1 VSQGILIRGLNNL
14 RPEHKGPGNG
24 GNVVTVGAFDGMH
37 IGHQAV
43 IRQVTDKARELT
55 LPSVAI
61 IFEPLPREYFQA
73 ADGVARLQPFR
84 EKIVSLFAAG
94 IDRVLCIRFNESFSQ
109 ASSADFVN
117 EVLIA
122 GLGVKHLVIGDDF
135 RFGHDRCGDFDF
147 LSQQGKLKGFA
158 VTRADTVDIDGLRVS
173 STKTRELLAEDDFD
187 QAEKFLGRRYTVE
200 GKVSYGKQLGRQ
212 LGVPTAN
219 LFLRR
224 RVSPINGTFITRVTF
239 MDQGLNGKTF
249 NAVTNV
255 GLRPTVN
262 DQLRPLLETH
272 LFDFNDDIYGRR
284 IEVEFLKKLR
294 DEQKFS
300 SLDELKQQIQLDI
313 NETKTF
319 FETLER

>member
-1 VSQGILIRGLNNL
+1 MSQGILIRGLNNL

-24 GNVVTVGAFDGMH
+24 GNVVTVGAFDGLH

-43 IRQVTDKARELT
+43 IRQVTDKAKELN
-55 LPSVAI
+55 LPSAAI

-73 ADGVARLQPFR
+73 AVGVARLQPFR
-84 EKIVSLFAAG
+84 EKIASLFAAG
-94 IDRVLCIRFNESFSQ
+94 IDRVMCIRFNESFSL
-109 ASSADFVN
+109 ASSSDFVE

-135 RFGHDRCGDFDF
+135 RFGHDRCGDFNF
-147 LSQQGKLKGFA
+147 LSQQGKLNGFA
-158 VTRADTVDIDGLRVS
+158 VTRADTVDIDGVRVS
-173 STKTRELLAEDDFD
+173 STKIRELLAEDNFNRVE
-187 QAEKFLGRRYTVE
+187 AFLGRRYTVE

-224 RVSPINGTFITRVTF
+224 RVSPIKGTFVTRVSF
-239 MDQGLNGKTF
+239 VDKGFSGKTF

-262 DQLRPLLETH
+262 DEMRPLLETH
-272 LFDFNDDIYGRR
+272 LLDFNDDIYGKR
-284 IEVEFLKKLR
+284 IEVEFVKKLR

-300 SLDELKQQIQLDI
+300 SLDKLKQQIQLDI
-313 NETKTF
+313 SKTKTF
-319 FETLER
+319 LKL